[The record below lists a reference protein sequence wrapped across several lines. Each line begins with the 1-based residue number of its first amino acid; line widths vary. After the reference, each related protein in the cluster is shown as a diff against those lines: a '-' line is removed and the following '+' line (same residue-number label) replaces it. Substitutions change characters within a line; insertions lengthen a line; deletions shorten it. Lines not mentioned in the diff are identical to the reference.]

1 MIKQWNEIERLVI
14 KILIE
19 EFKVPCGKAVYDS
32 ELYTEAYIGYD
43 KACKSFDS
51 SKGTFNTYCMMVIRG
66 SLKDYLKYNSGVIH
80 VPVAKKDSV
89 VVDTFSIYQTND
101 VGVELV
107 DMFESTIDFSDDS
120 TLRNYFIGLID
131 TFLLK
136 EKGRARKALIAI
148 RNNIENDEKLD
159 TSIHRQYYYMA
170 KKMLKDK
177 YIIDVKNGII

>member
-1 MIKQWNEIERLVI
+1 MI
-14 KILIE
+14 
-19 EFKVPCGKAVYDS
+19 D
-32 ELYTEAYIGYD
+32 YI
-43 KACKSFDS
+43 
-51 SKGTFNTYCMMVIRG
+51 
-66 SLKDYLKYNSGVIH
+66 
-80 VPVAKKDSV
+80 
-89 VVDTFSIYQTND
+89 
-101 VGVELV
+101 
-107 DMFESTIDFSDDS
+107 